1 LLGNLIGEFKDTNS
15 SFRVLP
21 EGRMEVS
28 GQGTGKILGIDAMM
42 FFTVVTDT
50 IQDGIFVG
58 DETTIITTL
67 TGESVIMKFIQ
78 YFGLRG
84 KAKFQEVHLPR
95 TPNHRAFNV

>member
-1 LLGNLIGEFKDTNS
+1 
-15 SFRVLP
+15 
-21 EGRMEVS
+21 MEVS

-67 TGESVIMKFIQ
+67 DWRE
-78 YFGLRG
+78 RNN
-84 KAKFQEVHLPR
+84 EVHSIFWPSRKGEISRGASTQNTKSQSL
-95 TPNHRAFNV
+95 